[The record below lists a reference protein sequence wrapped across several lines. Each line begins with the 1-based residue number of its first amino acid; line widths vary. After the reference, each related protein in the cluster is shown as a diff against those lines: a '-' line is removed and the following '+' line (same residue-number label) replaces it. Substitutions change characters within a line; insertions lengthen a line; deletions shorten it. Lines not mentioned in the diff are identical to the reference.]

1 MVIHPIKPVYDKN
14 SKILILGSF
23 PSVKSREEGF
33 FYGHKQNRF
42 WKVVSG
48 IFEEEEPESIEEK
61 KSLLTRNKIAL
72 WDVIQSCDIVGSSDS
87 SISNVVP
94 SFTILE
100 IFVEYK
106 LAEWPLMSAVIVLVA
121 VPTIIIYVFLQRHI
135 ISGVTDGAVK

>member
-1 MVIHPIKPVYDKN
+1 M
-14 SKILILGSF
+14 
-23 PSVKSREEGF
+23 
-33 FYGHKQNRF
+33 
-42 WKVVSG
+42 VSG

-72 WDVIQSCDIVGSSDS
+72 WDVIQSCDIVRSSDS

-106 LAEWPLMSAVIVLVA
+106 LAEWPLMSAAIVLVA